1 MFFLEIKLT
10 FIFFSLAIE
19 TIFSIW
25 GPTSLDSE
33 ISMYETFL
41 FESKVSITEC
51 LPSIC
56 RKAFLFLEY
65 LDN

>member
-41 FESKVSITEC
+41 FES
-51 LPSIC
+51 
-56 RKAFLFLEY
+56 
-65 LDN
+65 